1 MLNNLKLK
9 FIYTFINFK
18 IQRVGHM
25 LNLKIDPD
33 NKSIKLSIL
42 LLGEDEPLD
51 IDIKSYEL
59 IEENNKSYI
68 KINDV
73 ETSKTWMNI
82 LILEFVENNKIEI
95 SNKISKLLKII
106 I

>member
-9 FIYTFINFK
+9 FISTFINFK
-18 IQRVGHM
+18 IQRIGHM
-25 LNLKIDPD
+25 LNIKIDPD
-33 NKSIKLSIL
+33 SKSIKLSIL
-42 LLGEDEPLD
+42 LLGEDKPLD

-59 IEENNKSYI
+59 IEEDNKSFI
-68 KINDV
+68 KINEV
-73 ETSKTWMNI
+73 ETSKTWLNI
-82 LILEFVENNKIEI
+82 LIFEFVENNKIEI